1 MEISGKTKL
10 CGLIGDPV
18 EHSLSP
24 QMHNAAFKH
33 LKLNFVYLAFRV
45 EKDALEDAV
54 RGIRGLQIHGLNVT
68 MPYKTVIIKYL
79 DEIDNTAMAVE
90 SVNTVLNI
98 DGKLKGFNTD
108 GMGALKALENNGVE
122 LNGKK
127 VLLLGAGGA
136 AKSIAFQMIQE
147 AEEIKILNRNGE
159 KAKELAYFLQNKFGR
174 KSLGAALLPGLLKEW
189 LKEADILIN
198 ATSVGM
204 HPNIDQTLVKR
215 EWLRPE
221 LTVMD
226 IVYNPIETRLL
237 REAKAAGA
245 KVIYG
250 TEMLVY
256 QGAASFEIW
265 FGRPAPVDIM
275 KKAVLRSLKWRIF
288 N

>member
-1 MEISGKTKL
+1 MEISAKTKL

-24 QMHNAAFKH
+24 EMHNAAFRH
-33 LKLNFVYLAFRV
+33 LKLNFVYVAFRV
-45 EKDALEDAV
+45 EKDALENAV

-68 MPYKTVIIKYL
+68 MPHKTVIIEYL
-79 DEIDNTAMAVE
+79 DEIDPTAMAAK
-90 SVNTVLNI
+90 SVNTILNI
-98 DGKLKGFNTD
+98 EGRLKGFNTD
-108 GMGALKALENNGVE
+108 GVGALKALENNDVE
-122 LNGKK
+122 LKGKRI
-127 VLLLGAGGA
+127 LLLGAGGA
-136 AKSIAFQMIQE
+136 AKSIAFHLAQE

-174 KSLGAALLPGLLKEW
+174 KSLGAVLLPGLLKEW

-204 HPNIDQTLVKR
+204 YPSVDQTLVKR

-226 IVYNPIETRLL
+226 IVYSPLETRLIK
-237 REAKAAGA
+237 EAKAVGA

-265 FGRPAPVDIM
+265 FGRPAPVEVM
-275 KKAVLRSLKWRIF
+275 KKAVLRSLKWRIS